1 MSHKADAK
9 IAAYLLIG
17 LIGLIALVGSNPLLA
32 ESTDDNSH
40 QHSPSRLFVTVTGE
54 TPQAQAMPLV
64 LANQALDQ
72 GAEVRVLLCDAG
84 GQLALQNHQAP
95 SLAPRNITPKDLLG
109 RLMTKGAT
117 VEVCAIFIP
126 NTEHTPEDLSAG
138 IGIAQPGD
146 VASWM
151 MAPNTR
157 LFAH

>member
-1 MSHKADAK
+1 MNTHQKGS
-9 IAAYLLIG
+9 AAMLLG
-17 LIGLIALVGSNPLLA
+17 LIGLIAVAGSNPLLA
-32 ESTDDNSH
+32 EQANATA
-40 QHSPSRLFVTVTGE
+40 QHHTPPRLFVTVTGE

-72 GAEVRVLLCDAG
+72 GATVRVLLCDAG
-84 GQLALQNHQAP
+84 AQLALKNHQAP

-126 NTEHTPEDLSAG
+126 NTEHTPKDLSAG
-138 IGIAQPGD
+138 IGIAKPGD